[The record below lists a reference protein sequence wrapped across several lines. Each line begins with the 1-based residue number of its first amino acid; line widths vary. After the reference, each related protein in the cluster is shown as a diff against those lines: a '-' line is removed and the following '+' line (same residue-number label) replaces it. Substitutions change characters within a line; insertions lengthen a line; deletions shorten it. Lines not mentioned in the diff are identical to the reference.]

1 MRGLKKLGDR
11 MSRGLGN
18 LLARAVLSGLAKQEG
33 LQVLQLKVLAGEVKD
48 GVELFEPYGHTGVA
62 LDGAESVVAFMD
74 GSRTHAIALVQ
85 TDRRYR
91 PKDLQPGETCH
102 YGRDGQRV
110 VMRNGGK
117 VEVEAA
123 TEVKITTTKVKLI
136 ADVDIIGNTTFSGTV
151 TANGKRIDQTHT
163 HTLAGG
169 GTTLVVT

>member
-1 MRGLKKLGDR
+1 MRGMKKFSDR
-11 MSRGLGN
+11 VARGLGN
-18 LLARAVLSGLAKQEG
+18 LLARAVLAGVQQNK
-33 LQVLQLKVLAGEVKD
+33 LQVLQLQVLAGETKD

-62 LDGAESVVAFMD
+62 LPGAESVVAFLD
-74 GSRTHAIALVQ
+74 GGRTHAVALVQ

-91 PKDLQPGETCH
+91 PTDLQPGETCH

-117 VEVEAA
+117 VEVQAA
-123 TEVKITTTKVKLI
+123 TEVKVITGKVILQ
-136 ADVDIIGNTTFSGTV
+136 ADVDIIGNTVFTGTV

-163 HTLAGG
+163 HNLPGG